1 MVAKD
6 TVVIKGT
13 SCGDLLLLLIH
24 RRLVVVD
31 VLPTHR
37 MLLTTQLLLKQR
49 TNLRPLVGGPSWA
62 VQELLSLLV
71 IILNESL
78 YLVLEPLSEVIEIVV
93 RHQFV
98 ASGPLSGVK
107 PQTLPREGDRGIA
120 VQKAQ
125 LPFDGVIH
133 FQFGA

>member
-1 MVAKD
+1 M
-6 TVVIKGT
+6 
-13 SCGDLLLLLIH
+13 
-24 RRLVVVD
+24 
-31 VLPTHR
+31 
-37 MLLTTQLLLKQR
+37 
-49 TNLRPLVGGPSWA
+49 
-62 VQELLSLLV
+62 QELLSFLV
-71 IILNESL
+71 IILDESL